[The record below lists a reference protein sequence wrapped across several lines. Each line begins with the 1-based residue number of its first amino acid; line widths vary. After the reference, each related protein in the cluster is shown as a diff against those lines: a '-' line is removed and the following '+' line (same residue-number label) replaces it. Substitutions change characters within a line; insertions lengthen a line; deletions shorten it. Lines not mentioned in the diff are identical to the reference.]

1 MNNKQEKTIRRY
13 VFLAT
18 TLLAIAS
25 LVTVTGLAVQ
35 SQKRL
40 QQRKTKSKTLTAL
53 IPHLEPQ
60 EMTR

>member
-25 LVTVTGLAVQ
+25 LVAVTGLAAQ

-40 QQRKTKSKTLTAL
+40 QQRKAQSKTLTAL

>member
-25 LVTVTGLAVQ
+25 LAVVGSPAAESQEGFAAKKNKIEGTDNTDIITG
-35 SQKRL
+35 
-40 QQRKTKSKTLTAL
+40 T
-53 IPHLEPQ
+53 Q